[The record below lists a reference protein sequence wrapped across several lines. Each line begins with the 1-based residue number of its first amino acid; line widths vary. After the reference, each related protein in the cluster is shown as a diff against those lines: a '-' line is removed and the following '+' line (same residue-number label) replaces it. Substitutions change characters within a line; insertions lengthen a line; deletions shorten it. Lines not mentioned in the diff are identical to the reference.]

1 MQKKYLSNLTA
12 ISMALLPLPLL
23 LYLLSRSLALAT
35 GCRLRILC
43 WLRSVIELHYAGD
56 IGHSLRR
63 SPIIP
68 RIEVQEKRKE
78 EERDREKG
86 KRGSCVRVSTR
97 LSRLQNFIGD
107 YHNVA
112 CPWPGS
118 IVVLSPFWALSAFAA
133 RICARRGVDFRGS
146 LPETKVQMQ
155 IQIPVADLGFSLCY
169 ARCRCRLRRRDG

>member
-1 MQKKYLSNLTA
+1 
-12 ISMALLPLPLL
+12 MALLPLPLL
-23 LYLLSRSLALAT
+23 LYLLSLSCSCYWVQIAHFMLAPIRDWITPCGWYRPLLEALSDNTKNRS
-35 GCRLRILC
+35 
-43 WLRSVIELHYAGD
+43 AG
-56 IGHSLRR
+56 
-63 SPIIP
+63 
-68 RIEVQEKRKE
+68 KE
-78 EERDREKG
+78 EGGGEGERSR
-86 KRGSCVRVSTR
+86 RGSCVRVSTR

>member
-1 MQKKYLSNLTA
+1 
-12 ISMALLPLPLL
+12 MALLPLPLL
-23 LYLLSRSLALAT
+23 LYLLSRSCSAT

-78 EERDREKG
+78 EERDRERGKG
-86 KRGSCVRVSTR
+86 GSCVRVSTR

-118 IVVLSPFWALSAFAA
+118 IVVLSPFGHYLHSLRGFA
-133 RICARRGVDFRGS
+133 RGEAWILEVHYQR
-146 LPETKVQMQ
+146 QR
-155 IQIPVADLGFSLCY
+155 Y
-169 ARCRCRLRRRDG
+169 RCRYKYLLQIWVFPFATLAAGVGLGDVMG